1 MQGFTQQ
8 SRMHPGASQ
17 AMTAGIGGLHRP
29 MPKPPTVGPTIMQP
43 HQPAAMPHG
52 GGMSQLAQALLA
64 ARQQQHVPP
73 SAGAQILAT
82 LAQLRGGMR

>member
-8 SRMHPGASQ
+8 HMMHPGASQ
-17 AMTAGIGGLHRP
+17 AMSAGVGGLHRP
-29 MPKPPTVGPTIMQP
+29 MPKPPTVGTTIMQP
-43 HQPAAMPHG
+43 SAPGGVAHG
-52 GGMSQLAQALLA
+52 GAMSPLAQALLA

-73 SAGAQILAT
+73 AAGAQILAM